1 MAGLKADPRFGRLL
15 AHVRHKRGSR
25 RWASRADIDA
35 ADIPTLLP
43 NIWVIEIERHPDPTQ
58 RRLRVR
64 LAGTQ
69 VERIYGRS
77 LGGLYL
83 EELDWGIYSARIFH
97 SLARMAD
104 DGIGHFLD
112 AAAMIQPR
120 LSRRVRRLGFPLSDD
135 QIRVSHLVLLAYY
148 EFNDS
153 APEHFHELWLDEFR
167 LDEFRLDG
175 GPGAP

>member
-1 MAGLKADPRFGRLL
+1 MPTLSDIRDVTDLKADPRFGRLL
-15 AHVRHKRGSR
+15 THLAAKRRDR
-25 RWASRADIDA
+25 RWAARADIDA

-43 NIWVIEIERHPDPTQ
+43 NIWVIEIEPHADPTE

-77 LGGLYL
+77 LTGSYL
-83 EELDWGIYSARIFH
+83 EELDWGVYSTRIFH
-97 SLARMAD
+97 SLNRMAD

-120 LSRRVRRLGFPLSDD
+120 LSRRVRRLGLPLSDD
-135 QIRVSHLVLLAYY
+135 QTRVSHLVLLAYY
-148 EFNDS
+148 EFNAS
-153 APEHFHELWLDEFR
+153 APEYFHELWLD
-167 LDEFRLDG
+167 D